1 MSIPVNLVYLIGT
14 IPGIIIWLILFLARK
29 DLRKESL
36 IMGTLIGVLSV
47 ATSYYWWTFDWWQ
60 PPTLFGTRVGIEDFI
75 VGFTTGGIMAT
86 AYEVLFKRRFS
97 HRKINGHNH
106 GAIIPLLLLAQ
117 ITSWAFWGLGLTT
130 FWASTIAMILVS
142 TFILYLRKDLIRDAI
157 YSAILMMIASLPLY
171 YTIIL
176 IHPKWID
183 LTFNMPGIS
192 GFRPLGI
199 PIEDLAFW
207 LLAGFLFG
215 PFYEYWQGKR
225 LKSLV

>member
-29 DLRKESL
+29 DL
-36 IMGTLIGVLSV
+36 
-47 ATSYYWWTFDWWQ
+47 
-60 PPTLFGTRVGIEDFI
+60 
-75 VGFTTGGIMAT
+75 
-86 AYEVLFKRRFS
+86 
-97 HRKINGHNH
+97 
-106 GAIIPLLLLAQ
+106 
-117 ITSWAFWGLGLTT
+117 
-130 FWASTIAMILVS
+130 
-142 TFILYLRKDLIRDAI
+142 IRDAI
-157 YSAILMMIASLPLY
+157 YSAILMMIASLPFY